1 MSKVKDLKLP
11 FAKEPTRSSWW
22 ANISFLPN
30 IKSDGS
36 DMLRVES
43 SLEALLV
50 MKLLMDPKVKYVTSA
65 CNSKYIQSL
74 GRRYTDDIQYTYSD
88 DVLHLVEV
96 KQSLKLMDEDL
107 KEKIKLITYELTSK
121 NSVYEVMTEHDICPG
136 EAASNI
142 LRFFRHF
149 YCSYSSEELE
159 KVEKIALL
167 LDSGSG
173 ISLKNLIDYLIS
185 KKVSYPAQKVW
196 HLLAHKR
203 LSVEDESKY
212 INSNT
217 LIWA

>member
-1 MSKVKDLKLP
+1 MIKVNDKKLP
-11 FAKEPTRSSWW
+11 YAKESFRSSWW
-22 ANISFLPN
+22 ANISYLPN
-30 IKSDGS
+30 TKSNGS
-36 DMLRVES
+36 EMLRVES

-50 MKLLMDPKVKYVTSA
+50 MKLLMDPKVKFVTTA
-65 CNSKYIQSL
+65 CSSKYIQSI
-74 GRRYTDDIQYTYSD
+74 GRRYTDDIEYTYSD
-88 DVLHLVEV
+88 DVLHIVEV
-96 KQSLKLMDEDL
+96 KQSLQLENPEIQ
-107 KEKIKLITYELTSK
+107 EKMGLIASELTSD
-121 NSVYEVMTEHDICPG
+121 NSVFEIMTEHDICPG
-136 EAASNI
+136 DSGANI
-142 LRFFRHF
+142 LRFFWYF
-149 YCSYSSEELE
+149 NCNYQNDELE

-173 ISLKNLIDYLIS
+173 VSLKNLIDYLVY